1 MKRESPGPPS
11 WGSTFLF
18 SSESDMTSACV
29 GVKCEGLYLEHASLG
44 VMFMVSLPGYILETV
59 NGHGHV
65 QSC

>member
-1 MKRESPGPPS
+1 
-11 WGSTFLF
+11 
-18 SSESDMTSACV
+18 MTSAYV